1 MCIFLN
7 FHQNVKVKYTS
18 ISFEKLKCVFMASCT
33 FSPLF
38 QILSFQ
44 LLFSLGVSVDSA
56 RKKESQQLE
65 SSCDK
70 NTALLHK
77 FLLCVKLKNN
87 FLRIYCCYIFFV
99 VVSIIFNK
107 SAKLVS
113 FWSLLIFPHEY
124 DISPSCF
131 SLQHLLKSQIFV
143 PRSW

>member
-33 FSPLF
+33 FPPF

-44 LLFSLGVSVDSA
+44 LLFSLGVSVDFA

-70 NTALLHK
+70 NTASLHT
-77 FLLCVKLKNN
+77 FLLSVKLKNN

-107 SAKLVS
+107 SAKLV
-113 FWSLLIFPHEY
+113 FGRLIFPHEY